1 MNPDDPEG
9 PDAAV
14 RKAMQQAGEDAAA
27 AEARRLAL
35 EAEEVRGGAILTVD
49 LHAIADNYRTISAL
63 AAPAECAAVVKA
75 DAYGL
80 GIDQVAPA
88 LWRAG
93 ARTFFV
99 AHLNEA
105 IRLRGI
111 LPDATIYALNGL
123 LPDTAAECVAHAI
136 QPVLGSAPEIGEW
149 SEYCRGNGAQPAAI
163 HVDTGMHRLGL
174 SLEEAVR
181 LSATVRMLGF
191 RPSLVMT
198 HLACADTPGHVLTAR
213 QRLIFADVARRFP
226 RVKASLANSAGTLL
240 GRDFRFD
247 LVRPGIFLYGGV
259 AITGVP
265 PLRPVVRLD
274 AKVLQVFPVAAGETV
289 GYGAAQRLK
298 RDSRLATV
306 HIGYADGLF
315 RSAGSVDG
323 RKGTEAVV
331 AGKRCPL
338 VGRISMDLATL
349 DVTDLPE
356 DAVSRGDF
364 ATFLGDGISVDD
376 LATKAGTIGY
386 EVLTSLGR
394 RYVRRYIGG

>member
-1 MNPDDPEG
+1 ME
-9 PDAAV
+9 AA
-14 RKAMQQAGEDAAA
+14 QEDTAAI
-27 AEARRLAL
+27 EARRRAM
-35 EAEEVRGGAILTVD
+35 AEEERDSGGILTID
-49 LHAIADNYRTISAL
+49 LHAIADNWRAISAL
-63 AAPAECAAVVKA
+63 AAPAEAAAVVKA

-80 GIDQVAPA
+80 GIAQVAPA

-99 AHLNEA
+99 AHLVEGVT
-105 IRLRGI
+105 LRAI
-111 LPDATIYALNGL
+111 LPEATIYVLNGL
-123 LPDTAAECVAHAI
+123 LPETAQVHAAHAL

-149 SEYCRGNGAQPAAI
+149 SEFCRSSGSLPAAL

-181 LSATVRMLGF
+181 LASMAGMLGF
-191 RPSLVMT
+191 KPSLIMT
-198 HLACADTPGHVLTAR
+198 HLACADTPGHVMTAR

-226 RVKASLANSAGTLL
+226 KVKASLANSAGTLM

-247 LVRPGIFLYGGV
+247 LVRPGIFLYGGT

-265 PLRPVVRLD
+265 SLQPVVRLD
-274 AKVLQVFPVAAGETV
+274 AKVIQVSSAASGETV
-289 GYGAAQRLK
+289 GYGAAERLK

-315 RSAGSVDG
+315 RAAGSLDG
-323 RKGTEAVV
+323 RKGAQAVV
-331 AGKRCPL
+331 AGRRCPL

-349 DVTDLPE
+349 DITDLPE
-356 DAVSRGDF
+356 DAVTRGDF
-364 ATFLGDGISVDD
+364 ATFLGDGITVDE
-376 LATKAGTIGY
+376 LAAKAGTIGY